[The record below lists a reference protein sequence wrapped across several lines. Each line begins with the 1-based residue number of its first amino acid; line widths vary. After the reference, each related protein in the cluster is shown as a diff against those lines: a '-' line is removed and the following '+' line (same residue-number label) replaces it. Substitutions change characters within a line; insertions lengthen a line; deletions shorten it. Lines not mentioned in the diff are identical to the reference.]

1 MSGRNLILVTQ
12 HGRYVP
18 SLVSFAIK
26 LRLALSSVN
35 GLVASRR
42 FLTLSSC
49 SVGPMSGTGR
59 LGSVIFPD
67 SLGADGIGSL
77 RLASSNIFRIAKSC
91 EPKLSESWSWFSMV
105 WMIFFLIF
113 LNLFWGGGGG
123 LFLAYIG

>member
-18 SLVSFAIK
+18 SWISFAIK

-35 GLVASRR
+35 GLVSSRR
-42 FLTLSSC
+42 FLTLSSW
-49 SVGPMSGTGR
+49 SVGAAPMSGTGR

-77 RLASSNIFRIAKSC
+77 RLASSNIFRMAK
-91 EPKLSESWSWFSMV
+91 P
-105 WMIFFLIF
+105 
-113 LNLFWGGGGG
+113 
-123 LFLAYIG
+123 